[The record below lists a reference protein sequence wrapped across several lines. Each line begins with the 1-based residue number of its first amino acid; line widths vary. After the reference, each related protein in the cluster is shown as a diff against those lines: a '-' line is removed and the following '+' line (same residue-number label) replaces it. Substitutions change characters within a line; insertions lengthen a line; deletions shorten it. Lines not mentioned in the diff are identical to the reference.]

1 MRPDNQPVG
10 CLFVER
16 RARFEPIDEHLIFCS
31 YSTRNE

>member
-1 MRPDNQPVG
+1 MRPDNQLVG

-16 RARFEPIDEHLIFCS
+16 RVLGTIDEHVIFCS